1 MKNTQSKVI
10 EIIAPLTLFLLT
22 IISIFIFSKNN
33 EVKKDIFAYDNIK
46 EEKSDEV
53 FINVEISSKEEIK
66 KIVYDNMTLEEL
78 SDKLEKSLKDDLSGY
93 GNLIASYSLEKGID
107 PYLATA
113 IMLHE
118 TGCTWGCSN
127 LVKKCNNVGGMKGIG
142 CGEYGYFNTLEE
154 GIKKFIDNIYKNY
167 YVFGLTTANEMGNK
181 YAEDPGWS
189 RKVNGHIEKIKN
201 R

>member
-1 MKNTQSKVI
+1 MENNQSKVI
-10 EIIAPLTLFLLT
+10 EIIIPLTLFFIT
-22 IISIFIFSKNN
+22 IFSIFIFSKNN
-33 EVKKDIFAYDNIK
+33 EVKKDIFVYDDIK
-46 EEKSDEV
+46 EEKNNEV
-53 FINVEISSKEEIK
+53 FIEVEISSKEEIK

-78 SDKLEKSLKDDLSGY
+78 TNKLEKSLKDDLIGY
-93 GNLIASYSLEKGID
+93 GNLIASYSLEKGVD

-127 LVKKCNNVGGMKGIG
+127 LVKKCHNVGGMKGTG

-167 YVFGLTTANEMGNK
+167 YVYGLTTANQMGNK
-181 YAEDPGWS
+181 YAEDPGWA